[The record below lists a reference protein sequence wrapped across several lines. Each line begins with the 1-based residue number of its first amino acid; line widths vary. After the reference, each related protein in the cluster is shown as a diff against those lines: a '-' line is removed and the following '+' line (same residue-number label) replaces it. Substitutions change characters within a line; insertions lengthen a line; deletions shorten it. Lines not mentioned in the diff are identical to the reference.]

1 MKENTPAIG
10 IIGGSGLYQMEQ
22 LRNATE
28 QRIETPF
35 GSPSD
40 ALIGGNITAATS
52 ADGRFIFCRGM
63 AEGTAFSRTN

>member
-40 ALIGGNITAATS
+40 ALS
-52 ADGRFIFCRGM
+52 RGM